1 MTTETQTPAGFSK
14 RTIIAGIV
22 IIVILVTIPLFT
34 IRNADFGGTD
44 DLASTTIGTIAPDYN
59 AEWITNWWKPAS
71 ETESALFALQAA
83 VGGILIGYA
92 VGYWKGRNSVD

>member
-1 MTTETQTPAGFSK
+1 MTADIKTPTGFSK

-22 IIVILVTIPLFT
+22 LIVILVTIPLLT
-34 IRNADFGGTD
+34 IRDADFGGTD
-44 DLASTTIGTIAPDYN
+44 DLASATIETIAPDYN
-59 AEWITNWWKPAS
+59 TEWITNWWKPAS

-92 VGYWKGRNSVD
+92 AGYWKGRNRAD